1 MKTDVEILDKFGQI
15 VTRDVHDELFYFISS
30 DLGVLAQSEGV
41 MNLFAN
47 MSQIQKKE
55 LESYIDGLLTD
66 SIFQFLKI
74 FDENSQFKLIFED
87 EDGRVKDLNKI
98 SDMLKAEPLIENG
111 WIQRFSKY
119 KRVNK

>member
-1 MKTDVEILDKFGQI
+1 MKTDVEILDEFGQI

-30 DLGVLAQSEGV
+30 DLGILAQSEGV
-41 MNLFAN
+41 INLFAN

-111 WIQRFSKY
+111 WIQRFSRY
-119 KRVNK
+119 KKSE